1 MILSIHAGYNI
12 LGLQPVGLCTSV
24 PMAQS
29 SIFMLLE
36 SVNIPLS
43 ECMGYSF
50 IQASTKY

>member
-12 LGLQPVGLCTSV
+12 LGLQPAGLWASI

-36 SVNIPLS
+36 SVNIPLC
-43 ECMGYSF
+43 ECISYSF